1 MNIYKNILCDLIY
14 MRLIFKNNLVN
25 IIGIVGN
32 VIIQYYTKNRYNEY
46 MLVISV
52 KETKTPNSK

>member
-1 MNIYKNILCDLIY
+1 

-25 IIGIVGN
+25 IVGIVGN